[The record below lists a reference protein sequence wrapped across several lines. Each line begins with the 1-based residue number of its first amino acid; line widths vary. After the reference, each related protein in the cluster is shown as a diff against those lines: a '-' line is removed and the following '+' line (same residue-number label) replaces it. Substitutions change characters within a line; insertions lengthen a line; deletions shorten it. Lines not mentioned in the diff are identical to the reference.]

1 MDVRVTIDALLN
13 LDWRRRSKPMPPRPL
28 ATTETLLYP

>member
-1 MDVRVTIDALLN
+1 MFEVTIDALLN
-13 LDWRRRSKPMPPRPL
+13 LDWRRSKPMPTRPL